1 MFTRSLT
8 TGVVLATFVALA
20 SSAGA
25 AVAKAAPE
33 PAAAG
38 NPGASQVIPTSDGN
52 RGANVPFTEYAAVK
66 AQGNGTAI
74 GPSYNLYT
82 LPAEAVG
89 RTAVTLNGAG
99 QYVEFTLARPANAVD
114 LRYSIPDSAE
124 RHRADHAAAGPGQ
137 RPGRP
142 GADPDLEV
150 HLVLRQ
156 LPVHQQPG

>member
-33 PAAAG
+33 PATAG

-66 AQGNGTAI
+66 AQSNGTAI

-99 QYVEFTLARPANAVD
+99 QYVEFTLARRRTRSTCGTRSLTRPPA
-114 LRYSIPDSAE
+114 
-124 RHRADHAAAGPGQ
+124 PG
-137 RPGRP
+137 
-142 GADPDLEV
+142 
-150 HLVLRQ
+150 
-156 LPVHQQPG
+156 

>member
-33 PAAAG
+33 PATAG

-89 RTAVTLNGAG
+89 RTAVTLNGPASMSSSRWRG
-99 QYVEFTLARPANAVD
+99 RLTRSTCGTRSLTRPPA
-114 LRYSIPDSAE
+114 
-124 RHRADHAAAGPGQ
+124 PG
-137 RPGRP
+137 
-142 GADPDLEV
+142 
-150 HLVLRQ
+150 
-156 LPVHQQPG
+156 